1 MPDLF
6 SLKQDVVKITQE
18 YYSAQSVEDK
28 KKYKENL
35 QKHLKKFHYYRKSNK
50 KDYKFIK
57 RLIENIT

>member
-28 KKYKENL
+28 SKHKENL
-35 QKHLKKFHYYRKSNK
+35 QKQLKKFHFYRKTNK
-50 KDYKFIK
+50 KDYESIK
-57 RLIENIT
+57 KLIENIT